1 MMEEDGRLKNKDR
14 GRKTEDR
21 RLKKVTFTLSFIL
34 VLLFSCQNVK
44 KPEKPENLIP
54 KEKMVNILSDLYISN
69 AARNVN
75 NKRIIKAGIQ
85 LDSLIYTKFEIDSLQ
100 FVESNAFYSSNL
112 KVYGEMLTQVQE
124 KLKFLQKEKDS
135 LYKIAKREDSIQKAK
150 TDSLNESVSKN

>member
-1 MMEEDGRLKNKDR
+1 MEEDGRLKNKDR